1 MNYEMRN
8 WFELRSISSALHRS
22 IIDHW
27 YSRAMGGT
35 RLEAQLETDAL
46 SHLKVSFRLAG
57 CLSQSDQFL
66 KFNTFSLIPITKF

>member
-22 IIDHW
+22 ISDHW

-46 SHLKVSFRLAG
+46 SQLRYHSDWLVVSA
-57 CLSQSDQFL
+57 
-66 KFNTFSLIPITKF
+66 NLISS